1 MSPKLSGSEW
11 VLNKSYTLPFFVT
24 GILRCKSSDLRVL
37 GDDVERPKDH
47 GRAPADP
54 KMSLA
59 PGLEGE

>member
-1 MSPKLSGSEW
+1 MGLKQ
-11 VLNKSYTLPFFVT
+11 VLHVAFFVT